1 MRKRRKSS
9 RGLGSV
15 GTVAARIEELPGLIK
30 AGKCASALNH
40 LIYAYEDFAVLPN
53 EVRFHAASLNNALTK
68 LESIKERFRTSC
80 IRQDGLSGAR
90 RR

>member
-9 RGLGSV
+9 KSLGSV
-15 GTVAARIEELPGLIK
+15 GTVVSRIEDLPKLIK
-30 AGKCASALNH
+30 DGKCASALNQIIH
-40 LIYAYEDFAVLPN
+40 AYEDYAVLPN

-68 LESIKERFRTSC
+68 LESIKENFRRSC
-80 IRQDGLSGAR
+80 IRSDGLNGAR